1 MPLLSWAEDHIWAES
16 SSSEQSPFLRTAE
29 ASGLASDVRPLQWS
43 EHCRAVSSIQCYQKG
58 FLQIPAVQDFSL
70 HQVLKAGVV
79 APLATAMT

>member
-1 MPLLSWAEDHIWAES
+1 MVSH
-16 SSSEQSPFLRTAE
+16 QTY
-29 ASGLASDVRPLQWS
+29 GLCNGPNIAARFQAFNATNKD
-43 EHCRAVSSIQCYQKG
+43 